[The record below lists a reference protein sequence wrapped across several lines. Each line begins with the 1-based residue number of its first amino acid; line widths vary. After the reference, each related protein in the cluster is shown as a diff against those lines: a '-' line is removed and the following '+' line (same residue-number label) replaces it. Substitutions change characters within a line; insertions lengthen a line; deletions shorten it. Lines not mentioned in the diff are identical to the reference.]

1 MRGHRGGQRAEVSH
15 HVEGPAGVRRP
26 RGRERKL
33 ALVGERL
40 ADVCD
45 VEGLGREHP
54 MVALR
59 DVLAHVRQAAAHAV
73 EVPGAGVVAR
83 TQLGDGDVHRGERV
97 LDAKQVLVRRVHC
110 VVRVLQVRLVLGEG
124 DALGVHLVPEIGLVD
139 MQRLRVRLE
148 HVDLPAH
155 RVQRLLQ
162 LGQEAVVLAEVLG
175 HALLGDLQALQ
186 TRGVVADAALEVL
199 EQPRVVLLVRVEEVL
214 EPVQAG
220 LQALHGVHVRLHG
233 GRRLEAAVL
242 RVVGGVRPVAV
253 LGRIGLHQPELL
265 LDVPDGF
272 QDGLDVNLCGPKPA
286 VDAVGVLLLPRLLGD
301 QNPVLLLGVVRQP
314 LQALVALRR
323 GPRQVVDVLHHVRV
337 PCVQTVRQLLGP
349 GSLLRLFGDRHAHL
363 RGARV
368 QRLHVT
374 IEVLALLL
382 HRLQQGV

>member
-155 RVQRLLQ
+155 GVQGALRL
-162 LGQEAVVLAEVLG
+162 GDEDVVLLEVLA
-175 HALLGDLQALQ
+175 HALLG
-186 TRGVVADAALEVL
+186 
-199 EQPRVVLLVRVEEVL
+199 
-214 EPVQAG
+214 G
-220 LQALHGVHVRLHG
+220 LQALDVRGVVPDAAVEVLEELRVLVLPPVEDVLELGQASLHVLYGVRVRLHG
-233 GRRLEAAVL
+233 GLHGL
-242 RVVGGVRPVAV
+242 TMVGGVRVVHPAGSK
-253 LGRIGLHQPELL
+253 LRLQGEHHQPELL
-265 LDVPDGF
+265 LNVA
-272 QDGLDVNLCGPKPA
+272 DGLCVSVEVILRGTQPLLQTAELLQVLRYLGAHSP
-286 VDAVGVLLLPRLLGD
+286 VVLLPAAA
-301 QNPVLLLGVVRQP
+301 Q
-314 LQALVALRR
+314 LVQGLAGLHR
-323 GPRQVVDVLHHVRV
+323 GPL
-337 PCVQTVRQLLGP
+337 
-349 GSLLRLFGDRHAHL
+349 
-363 RGARV
+363 
-368 QRLHVT
+368 
-374 IEVLALLL
+374 
-382 HRLQQGV
+382 